1 MFTMLLRFNKQQQDN
16 ADMKKIAFL
25 FLTLLLTAPAFATGK
40 QLSAMFGYSV
50 FYLPESNQ
58 PYVETYLNF
67 DAWSL
72 NFVKEG
78 NNTGYRA
85 TVEVTIL
92 VRKDDSVAYVKK
104 YDLNSPLTHD
114 LESTGFTFFDLQR
127 FGIGNGIYDLE
138 MTLRDKASNNEP
150 LTVRD
155 KLIVYFAN
163 QAPAMSNIQLMA
175 SATPT
180 ENPNMLSRSGYDMV
194 PYIDDFVPEEVTHLH
209 PYFEIYNLNHELGN
223 DPFIVSTYVEQKEN
237 GLRLPNIGQMTKHNP
252 AGTNTPVYTD
262 VDITNLPSG
271 NYRLVVEV
279 QNQQGEP
286 LFKQTVQFMRSNPK
300 LEDITIEEAE
310 VATSFAALITD
321 EETLNYYINALYPV
335 SSVYELSNA
344 KKLMANGGLTDK
356 QAYFYR
362 FWKSRDPL
370 NPAGKWHEYL
380 TNLTYVDEHFS
391 YPLTPGYRTDMG
403 RVYLQYGPPSFVRD
417 EKNFVGA
424 LGLHRNTAELQN
436 INSYGEGENLSNQG
450 HIYYL
455 PYQIWRYNQIPGDYE
470 NRVFLFWDE
479 FRSGFYRL
487 LNSNARGEVR
497 TMGWERML
505 SRNTMDEGA
514 IGEVG
519 MQFNRGF

>member
-1 MFTMLLRFNKQQQDN
+1 MIK
-16 ADMKKIAFL
+16 
-25 FLTLLLTAPAFATGK
+25 
-40 QLSAMFGYSV
+40 
-50 FYLPESNQ
+50 
-58 PYVETYLNF
+58 
-67 DAWSL
+67 
-72 NFVKEG
+72 
-78 NNTGYRA
+78 
-85 TVEVTIL
+85 
-92 VRKDDSVAYVKK
+92 
-104 YDLNSPLTHD
+104 
-114 LESTGFTFFDLQR
+114 
-127 FGIGNGIYDLE
+127 
-138 MTLRDKASNNEP
+138 
-150 LTVRD
+150 D
-155 KLIVYFAN
+155 KLIVYYPSS
-163 QAPAMSNIQLMA
+163 APSMSSIQLME

-180 ENPNMLSRSGYDMV
+180 TTENMLSRNGYDMV
-194 PYIDDFVPEEVTHLH
+194 PYIDDFMPASVSTIH
-209 PYFEIYNLNHELGN
+209 PYFELYNLDKEIGN
-223 DPFIVSTYVEQKEN
+223 NAYTVNVYLEQKEN
-237 GLRLPNIGQMTKHNP
+237 GRRIPNVGETRQGKGSSGIKP
-252 AGTNTPVYTD
+252 YYTTID
-262 VDITNLPSG
+262 MSQVPSG
-271 NYRLVVEV
+271 NYNIVVEV
-279 QNQQGEP
+279 TNNNGDL
-286 LFKQTVQFMRSNPK
+286 LFKKDVTVMRSNPIVTNAQVT
-300 LEDITIEEAE
+300 ETE
-310 VATSFAALITD
+310 VATSFAGLIT
-321 EETLNYYINALYPV
+321 EEKTLNYYLDALYPV
-335 SSVYELSNA
+335 SSAVEVDQVRNLIEQ
-344 KKLMANGGLTDK
+344 TDMKSK
-356 QAYFYR
+356 QTFLYR